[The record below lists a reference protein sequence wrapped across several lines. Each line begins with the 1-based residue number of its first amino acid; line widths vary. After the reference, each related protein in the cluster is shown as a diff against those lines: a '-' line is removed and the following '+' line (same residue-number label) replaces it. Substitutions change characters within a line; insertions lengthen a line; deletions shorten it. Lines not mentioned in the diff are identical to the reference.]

1 VVEVAEGGEEG
12 TFIDLRP
19 LKVLLLERLLVESSL
34 RLVLVGGVLPL
45 SLAPTKVVV
54 VRARLLLA
62 ILGAAG
68 DQVVRVH
75 AVEASILRPDTPP
88 VLAIIVEPREPAGH
102 KRQLLIPEAVT
113 P

>member
-62 ILGAAG
+62 LLGAAG
-68 DQVVRVH
+68 DQVVGVPRSR
-75 AVEASILRPDTPP
+75 SIHPSTRHTANSGDYCGT
-88 VLAIIVEPREPAGH
+88 A
-102 KRQLLIPEAVT
+102 
-113 P
+113 